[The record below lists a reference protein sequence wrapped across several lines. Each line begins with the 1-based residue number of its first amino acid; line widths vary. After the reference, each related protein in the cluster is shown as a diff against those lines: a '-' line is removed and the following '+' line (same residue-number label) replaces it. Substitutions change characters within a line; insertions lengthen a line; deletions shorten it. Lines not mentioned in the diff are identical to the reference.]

1 VLAWLDRETT
11 QTPRVIWGA
20 GLMHESSTALLTND
34 LIVSVRGRFT
44 LERIVEK
51 SSAHTSLDLVGLGDP
66 GLITSFA
73 FPQSKPINP
82 SSILFIPHLVDRD
95 SIELLQLMNAAPEL
109 KVLDVT
115 GDPRPLCLEISQ
127 ARIVLSSALHPL
139 IVADSYGIPNARV
152 ILSDRIHGGDFKFRD
167 YYSVFDS
174 PPSTPSIEVS
184 SLITSLN
191 FQLAEIVE
199 QYERPGIERVIT
211 SLSESLDHALQLAST

>member
-1 VLAWLDRETT
+1 VLGWLDRETT

-44 LERIVEK
+44 LERIVGM
-51 SSAHTSLDLVGLGDP
+51 SSTHASFDSVELGDP
-66 GLITSFA
+66 GLIASLA
-73 FPQSKPINP
+73 FPQSKPIDP

-95 SIELLQLMNAAPEL
+95 SFELLQLMNAAPEL

-115 GDPRPLCLEISQ
+115 GDPRTLCLEISQ

-167 YYSVFDS
+167 YYSVFGA

-199 QYERPGIERVIT
+199 QYERPGLEEIIT
-211 SLSESLDHALQLAST
+211 GLSESLDHALQLVST